1 MVVALRM
8 VPMEERWMIPL
19 PEEQETLGKYLRKLR
34 TQRGLTQRQV
44 ADATGIEQNRLS
56 QWENDQYTPRGRTLR
71 PLETFFGLA
80 PGTIARKALEVQLAK
95 DSAEPTRPL
104 PGPSVAIPFEK
115 PLLRAVKRLYILDAN
130 QLEAM
135 SALSNAEFMAFV
147 EAMRQRVEKDVGD
160 EQGEIEDVI

>member
-80 PGTIARKALEVQLAK
+80 PVGSCQRH
-95 DSAEPTRPL
+95 DHPL
-104 PGPSVAIPFEK
+104 H
-115 PLLRAVKRLYILDAN
+115 LRASDYG
-130 QLEAM
+130 
-135 SALSNAEFMAFV
+135 LSGAGGG
-147 EAMRQRVEKDVGD
+147 GD
-160 EQGEIEDVI
+160 